1 MENLDRGENRG
12 VVFRSTKIDE
22 RSRRDDYP
30 LAGGLDDTRAQ
41 RGVQRTCVA
50 RLLVKEASA
59 LRNNPLMEPRCLR
72 SDNPRATLSQRVISI
87 LFTCSLSSP
96 LVIPRRRE
104 FRLGRRNSDCSRGK
118 GRIEESLVGL
128 DHLFLFFS
136 FFCFFFF
143 GTNGTR
149 VWNIC
154 ADPRWRTS
162 ALDGWCREEKVGSN
176 RIENIRTFKKLKF
189 TRHSR
194 QKNFRS
200 NDATMRN
207 FFSLF
212 FYKNRV
218 VGFWNVKYHE

>member
-30 LAGGLDDTRAQ
+30 LAGGLNDTRAQ
-41 RGVQRTCVA
+41 RGVQRTCVT
-50 RLLVKEASA
+50 RLLKEASA

-118 GRIEESLVGL
+118 DRGILGGIGSSFSFL
-128 DHLFLFFS
+128 LFLLL
-136 FFCFFFF
+136 FFFF
-143 GTNGTR
+143 WNEWNARLKYLRRSEMADKR
-149 VWNIC
+149 V
-154 ADPRWRTS
+154 R
-162 ALDGWCREEKVGSN
+162 
-176 RIENIRTFKKLKF
+176 
-189 TRHSR
+189 
-194 QKNFRS
+194 
-200 NDATMRN
+200 
-207 FFSLF
+207 
-212 FYKNRV
+212 RV
-218 VGFWNVKYHE
+218 M